1 MHKSTLIL
9 IHVIAV
15 SLFAL
20 TLLLIGYLKSKR
32 RVSEKTAHLNAT
44 LNALPDMLFELDITG
59 KCLDYRA
66 PSPDIRYQHP
76 HTFIGKNINEIL
88 SPDILEKIKTTMDG
102 ALKGNK
108 KIGEPFP
115 IDHSQGGVHWYEVSI
130 SVKEKANKK
139 KTFIVLV
146 RDITARKEAELALHD
161 REKRL
166 RFAAKAGNIGI
177 WDFNSITGKATILYD
192 LTGVEYP
199 EAFSKVEFIKFV
211 HPDDQELIQQQF
223 RGFISGSL
231 EVFDVTCRMNA
242 PGLGWQWM
250 SVSGLALERDA
261 AGKVLKVAGYIRNVT
276 RQMQVQAELIEAKT
290 AAEAASQAKSE
301 FIANMSH
308 EIRTP
313 LNAIIGLGNILMQS
327 GINLKQYDYLQKIQY
342 SAESLL
348 TIVNDVL
355 DFSRAEKQKTD
366 LKEELFDIYELVN
379 RTANILYG
387 CIKAKSLELKI
398 DMSGELPLFFIGDRG
413 RLTQVLLNLVGN
425 AVKFTEKGFISIKVS
440 LSEGSS
446 DMRNVKFSISDSG
459 IGITPEQKARLF
471 IPFSQGDPSI
481 SKIYGGAGLGLV
493 ICKSIIERMSGN
505 IELESRPGEGSSFTF
520 TVLLKPSAEQTSA
533 KHNLAGL
540 KAVLMINTEVLQSH
554 LMKLLHQMGID
565 TVTVVQDGN
574 QEVFKEAGY
583 IFFEPGF
590 INLDSFAG
598 LSSKTAK
605 LVAVGTFNTP
615 GQDTLQ
621 LAYPFGFNQL
631 YSTLTEHTHQKCL
644 SPSCS
649 ILIVDDN
656 EINLTVAE
664 ETLKGS
670 GFTTDRAY
678 SGQQALDKLEQE
690 TYDIIMMDLHMPV
703 MDGIETSRRIRNLQ
717 LGFRPVIIALTADI
731 NEDMKEKALN
741 SWFDDYVT
749 KPYQPDK
756 LISLL
761 QKWSRHKT
769 TEDVSSEPAAHSLK
783 LLPSSLPG
791 LDISSGLAR
800 LNGSDAAYLNI
811 LDLFLKNEKGLIK
824 NLKQALEQK
833 DTEAAKILC
842 HTLKGVSANLGA
854 QDLSTAAAAF
864 EQKLKTAE
872 SDGLTRIDMSSL
884 EQNFYLTYSTAEAL
898 VNKFRPLFEADL
910 TAKPLSSGNVPGEQL
925 NKIDTLIL
933 LSERYDIKAYEKF
946 VEAKNYLV
954 GKYGE
959 EQVQALQEALDQ
971 MNWEAVL
978 EILNA
983 LKNNGCKA

>member
-1 MHKSTLIL
+1 
-9 IHVIAV
+9 
-15 SLFAL
+15 
-20 TLLLIGYLKSKR
+20 
-32 RVSEKTAHLNAT
+32 
-44 LNALPDMLFELDITG
+44 
-59 KCLDYRA
+59 
-66 PSPDIRYQHP
+66 
-76 HTFIGKNINEIL
+76 
-88 SPDILEKIKTTMDG
+88 
-102 ALKGNK
+102 
-108 KIGEPFP
+108 
-115 IDHSQGGVHWYEVSI
+115 
-130 SVKEKANKK
+130 
-139 KTFIVLV
+139 
-146 RDITARKEAELALHD
+146 
-161 REKRL
+161 
-166 RFAAKAGNIGI
+166 
-177 WDFNSITGKATILYD
+177 
-192 LTGVEYP
+192 
-199 EAFSKVEFIKFV
+199 
-211 HPDDQELIQQQF
+211 
-223 RGFISGSL
+223 
-231 EVFDVTCRMNA
+231 
-242 PGLGWQWM
+242 
-250 SVSGLALERDA
+250 
-261 AGKVLKVAGYIRNVT
+261 
-276 RQMQVQAELIEAKT
+276 MQ
-290 AAEAASQAKSE
+290 
-301 FIANMSH
+301 
-308 EIRTP
+308 
-313 LNAIIGLGNILMQS
+313 
-327 GINLKQYDYLQKIQY
+327 
-342 SAESLL
+342 
-348 TIVNDVL
+348 
-355 DFSRAEKQKTD
+355 
-366 LKEELFDIYELVN
+366 
-379 RTANILYG
+379 
-387 CIKAKSLELKI
+387 
-398 DMSGELPLFFIGDRG
+398 
-413 RLTQVLLNLVGN
+413 
-425 AVKFTEKGFISIKVS
+425 
-440 LSEGSS
+440 
-446 DMRNVKFSISDSG
+446 
-459 IGITPEQKARLF
+459 
-471 IPFSQGDPSI
+471 
-481 SKIYGGAGLGLV
+481 
-493 ICKSIIERMSGN
+493 
-505 IELESRPGEGSSFTF
+505 
-520 TVLLKPSAEQTSA
+520 
-533 KHNLAGL
+533 KHNLSGL
-540 KAVLMINTEVLQSH
+540 QAVLVINTEVLRSH

-565 TVTVVQDGN
+565 TVNAAQVGN
-574 QEVFKEAGY
+574 QEVFQEASY
-583 IFFEPGF
+583 IFYEPGF

-598 LSSKTAK
+598 LSGKTAK

-615 GQDTLQ
+615 GQDTLR

-631 YSTLTEHTHQKCL
+631 YSTLTDHTHKKCL
-644 SPSCS
+644 FPSCS
-649 ILIVDDN
+649 ILLVDDN

-678 SGQQALDKLEQE
+678 SGQQALDKLEKE

-731 NEDMKEKALN
+731 NEDMKIKALN

-761 QKWSRHKT
+761 QKWSRLKT
-769 TEDVSSEPAAHSLK
+769 TEDLSCEPAAHSPK

-800 LNGSDAAYLNI
+800 LNGSNSAYLNI

-824 NLKQALEQK
+824 NLKQALEQN
-833 DTEAAKILC
+833 DTAAAKILC

-925 NKIDTLIL
+925 NKIEALIL